1 MQPIPQRGKEPVGM
15 PKHDEVK
22 EELIQTDTEFRRLYQ
37 EHQSHE
43 RRVDE
48 LARCHD
54 TSTDDEI
61 ELKALKIQKLRL
73 KDRMEE
79 MIRSRLEEG
88 QVSA

>member
-1 MQPIPQRGKEPVGM
+1 MQ
-15 PKHDEVK
+15 KHDEVK
-22 EELIQTDTEFRRLYQ
+22 EDLIETDTEFRRLFQ
-37 EHQSHE
+37 EHQDHE

-48 LARCHD
+48 LARGHAN
-54 TSTDDEI
+54 STDDEI

>member
-1 MQPIPQRGKEPVGM
+1 MQ
-15 PKHDEVK
+15 KHDEVK
-22 EELIQTDTEFRRLYQ
+22 EELLETDNEFRRLYQ
-37 EHQSHE
+37 QHQDHE

-48 LARCHD
+48 LVRCHAS
-54 TSTDDEI
+54 STDEEI

>member
-1 MQPIPQRGKEPVGM
+1 MQ
-15 PKHDEVK
+15 KHDEVK
-22 EELIQTDTEFRRLYQ
+22 EELIETDTEFRRLYQ
-37 EHQSHE
+37 QHQDHE

-48 LARCHD
+48 LVRGHAS
-54 TSTDDEI
+54 STDDEI

>member
-1 MQPIPQRGKEPVGM
+1 M

-43 RRVDE
+43 RRLDE
-48 LARCHD
+48 LARCHA

-79 MIRSRLEEG
+79 MIRCRLAHEAGGSGGLEEG